1 MKRIIFGLIVAA
13 AAAAILVPLAVA
25 GGGNSANAKLC
36 QQGGWQGLARQD
48 NTGFSNQDEC
58 VSYAAQG
65 GLLKTKPAGPIEV
78 SVPMFN
84 LDAHTCSVT
93 VPYTKG
99 IDTFLYGVN
108 GHPET
113 EAITGD
119 VSVTGSKGGADNT
132 APQFWIGYKAQPG
145 YDITNLNTAP
155 SHFDFYNGDDVLD
168 CTA

>member
-13 AAAAILVPLAVA
+13 VSAAILVPLAVA
-25 GGGNSANAKLC
+25 GGNSANAKLC

-48 NTGFSNQDEC
+48 NTGFSNQGEC

-65 GLLKTKPAGPIEV
+65 GMLKTKPAPGPIAV
-78 SVPMFN
+78 SEPMFN
-84 LDAHTCSVT
+84 INGCSVR

-108 GHPET
+108 GYSQDVP
-113 EAITGD
+113 ITHD
-119 VSVTGSKGGADNT
+119 VIVTGGLDGAFGT
-132 APQFWIGYKAQPG
+132 APQFWIGYTAQPG

-155 SHFDFYNGDDVLD
+155 SHFDFYNGDNVRDCDVV
-168 CTA
+168 